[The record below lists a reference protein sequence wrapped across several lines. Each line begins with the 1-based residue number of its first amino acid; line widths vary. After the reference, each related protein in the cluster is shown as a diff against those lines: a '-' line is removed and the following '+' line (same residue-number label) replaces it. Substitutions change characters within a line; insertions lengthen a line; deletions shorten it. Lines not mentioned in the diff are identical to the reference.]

1 MWKHREVPALRRC
14 RAGTRGRWGGQS
26 FGVGV
31 LGRTAWPD
39 LAPPVPPLPIH
50 ASTPPQS
57 GKSPPVLTLSFVFH
71 SLCRRFTAASPHPG
85 RHLDL
90 ANQTCP
96 ACSGRRVVWRGC
108 LQTAALLA
116 AQGSWQLRSQRVAL
130 PAGEEPR
137 PLPDLR
143 LIFPRCLS
151 WNPSPICIE
160 GLVLPTSGRP
170 HPGQGESSMAWRR

>member
-1 MWKHREVPALRRC
+1 MG
-14 RAGTRGRWGGQS
+14 RAELRGRCPGQDC
-26 FGVGV
+26 VAR
-31 LGRTAWPD
+31 LGTACP
-39 LAPPVPPLPIH
+39 
-50 ASTPPQS
+50 ASSHPRQHTPQS